1 MLFCV
6 GFHTSEVDGR
16 TQPAA
21 GKLFVCLFVFC
32 KVRGLKKLIPV
43 KMCILSRF
51 AELNSVLFN
60 LLRVFDLLFGQVCKR
75 VPRFPRC

>member
-1 MLFCV
+1 MLFFV
-6 GFHTSEVDGR
+6 GFHISEVDGR

-43 KMCILSRF
+43 KMCI
-51 AELNSVLFN
+51 SVSF
-60 LLRVFDLLFGQVCKR
+60 R
-75 VPRFPRC
+75 